1 MASTPSIEPQVPG
14 MAPTSVAAADAPP
27 SRSPMQIAWARL
39 RRNRAAMTAGIL
51 LLILHTVVIFAE
63 FFAPYPEGQ
72 TNRSL
77 FYLPP
82 TKIHFFDEDGRLTRP
97 YVYAYR
103 VVNRALHTYEPD
115 PSQGRFPI
123 KFFVRGTP
131 YKLLGLFETDIHLYG
146 VDPPAV
152 IYPFGADL
160 YGRDILSRIWYGGR
174 RTLFVGVIGI
184 LISTSIGL
192 LYGATSGYFG
202 GKVDN
207 VMMRVAEI
215 IISVPQFYLLVALSA
230 ILPLGMSST
239 TRFFLVTVIIG
250 FIGWAGLSR
259 VIRGMVLSLRAQEF
273 VEGARASGATTW
285 RIITRHIVP
294 NTLSYLIVSM
304 TIQLPGFILTESSL
318 SFIGLGIQEPQSS
331 WGLMLSDGQNLA
343 ALSRYPWI
351 LVPGFFIAF
360 SVLAW
365 SFLGD
370 GVRDAFDPRH
380 QD

>member
-1 MASTPSIEPQVPG
+1 MSSPGVEAQTPTAIPPQG
-14 MAPTSVAAADAPP
+14 SVQDAVP
-27 SRSPMQIAWARL
+27 SRSPMEIAWTRL
-39 RRNRAAMTAGIL
+39 RRNRVAMAAGVFLIL
-51 LLILHTVVIFAE
+51 LHVLSIFAE
-63 FFAPYPEGQ
+63 FFAPYPEGT
-72 TNRSL
+72 TNRDA
-77 FYLPP
+77 FYHPP
-82 TKIHFFDEDGRLTRP
+82 TEIHFRDENGQLTRP
-97 YVYAYR
+97 YVYAYTKVDR
-103 VVNRALHTYEPD
+103 SLHKYEPD
-115 PSQGRFPI
+115 PSQGKFPI
-123 KFFVRGTP
+123 KFFVRGEP

-146 VDPPAV
+146 VDAPAV
-152 IYPFGADL
+152 IYPLGADL

-184 LISTSIGL
+184 LISTTIGL
-192 LYGATSGYFG
+192 VYGAASGYFG

-207 VMMRVAEI
+207 VMMRFAEI
-215 IISVPQFYLLVALSA
+215 IISIPQFYLLVALSA
-230 ILPLGMSST
+230 ILPVGMSST
-239 TRFFLVTVIIG
+239 SRFFLVTMIIG

-273 VEGARASGATTW
+273 VEGARAAGASTW
-285 RIITRHIVP
+285 RIIRKHIIP

-304 TIQLPGFILTESSL
+304 TIQLPGFILSEASL

-351 LVPGFFIAF
+351 LAPGFFIAAA
-360 SVLAW
+360 VLAW

>member
-1 MASTPSIEPQVPG
+1 MSSPAVEAQLPQGPAEAG
-14 MAPTSVAAADAPP
+14 IQ
-27 SRSPMQIAWARL
+27 SRSPMAIAWSRL
-39 RRNRAAMTAGIL
+39 RRNRVAMVAGVF
-51 LLILHTVVIFAE
+51 LIVLHVICIFAE

-72 TNRSL
+72 TNRDL

-82 TKIHFFDEDGRLTRP
+82 TKIHFRDENGRLTWP
-97 YVYAYR
+97 YVYAYTKVDR
-103 VVNRALHTYEPD
+103 GLHRYEPD
-115 PSQGRFPI
+115 PSLGKFPI
-123 KFFVRGTP
+123 KLFVRGHR
-131 YKLLGLFETDIHLYG
+131 YKVLGLFETDIHLYG

-152 IYPFGADL
+152 IYPLGADL

-184 LISTSIGL
+184 LISTTIGL
-192 LYGATSGYFG
+192 VYGATSGYFG

-207 VMMRVAEI
+207 VMMRIAEI
-215 IISVPQFYLLVALSA
+215 IISIPQFYLLVALSA
-230 ILPLGMSST
+230 ILPVGLSST

-273 VEGARASGATTW
+273 VEGARAAGASTW
-285 RIITRHIVP
+285 RIIRRHIIP

-304 TIQLPGFILTESSL
+304 TIQLPGFILSEASL
-318 SFIGLGIQEPQSS
+318 SFIGLGIQEPQAS

-351 LVPGFFIAF
+351 LAPGFFIAA